1 MTHAAAYKLIR
12 PYVTFPF
19 QTYKKV
25 RGKRKLQPPTKQT
38 KAETVRYYFLLYGG
52 KTKRGEKGGQPGLQS
67 IPRYHLKKKLT
78 RENRKLAEEYAR
90 IPKGFG
96 KLKGVLIPV
105 AHDGAKPTI
114 KFKKT
119 KSGKRYLQIGE
130 DNVESNVLSFE
141 EYETE
146 EAQVLEEPERVV
158 RRMLKDDPKGKA
170 YKIVCGKGST
180 GNSYDRKAI
189 VKEVA
194 RFFNDYDD
202 ASEWCT
208 GIISHTYRSEK
219 TYEAYKRAL
228 AKAKLAKRERVQ
240 AIRRGRIKDP
250 IAAKPRKGK
259 KGKRRG

>member
-25 RGKRKLQPPTKQT
+25 RGKRKLNPATKHT
-38 KAETVRYYFLLYGG
+38 KAETVRYYYLLYGG
-52 KTKRGEKGGQPGLQS
+52 KTKRDEKGGQPGLQS

-78 RENRKLAEEYAR
+78 KEQRKLAEEYAR

-105 AHDGAKPTI
+105 AHDGHKPTI

-119 KSGKRYLQIGE
+119 KGGKRFLQVGE
-130 DNVESNVLSFE
+130 DSVESNVLSFS
-141 EYETE
+141 EYERDE
-146 EAQVLEEPERVV
+146 GEVLENPSLVV
-158 RRMLKDDPKGKA
+158 RRMLKDDKGGKA
-170 YKIVCGKGST
+170 FKIVCGKGST
-180 GNSYDRKAI
+180 GNSYDRKAL
-189 VKEVA
+189 VGEVV
-194 RFFNDYDD
+194 RFFDEYDD
-202 ASEWCT
+202 AADWCT
-208 GIISHTYRSEK
+208 GIISHTYRSTK
-219 TYEAYKRAL
+219 TYQAYERAL
-228 AKAKLAKRERVQ
+228 AKAKLAKRERAQ